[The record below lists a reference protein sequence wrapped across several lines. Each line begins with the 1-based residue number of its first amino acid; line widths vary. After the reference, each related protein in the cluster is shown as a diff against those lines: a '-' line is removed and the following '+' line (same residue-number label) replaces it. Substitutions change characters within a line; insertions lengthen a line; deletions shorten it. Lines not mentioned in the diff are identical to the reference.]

1 MVTIDQWP
9 APFLTPFRSAALIA
23 ASSREAALIGREAR
37 SRPESHPLPGPSSA
51 GSTSNSQ
58 AEPAA
63 ESDQPPAPSPATHAP
78 VVSPAAQPVTLSHP
92 ANALPSASSSQT
104 HTTGAEP
111 SGPEPEETPASD
123 NVRHASATL
132 IRPSS
137 EPQIRW
143 NLGRFFDEIKDGKG
157 RQLKLGE
164 LISPAL
170 CVFQSD
176 SLPAPDTSNRN
187 SNGIA
192 TKEDLGL
199 FTAELWR
206 DYLLEFTPEGLKECH
221 VPLVEEHV
229 ERWLEDLVLPAA
241 AAPEEE
247 YQVFLNGLLKGLGSQ
262 EVVRF
267 M

>member
-1 MVTIDQWP
+1 M
-9 APFLTPFRSAALIA
+9 ACSSLTPSRSAGLIA
-23 ASSREAALIGREAR
+23 ERDRQTALMGKEAR
-37 SRPESHPLPGPSSA
+37 SRPESHPLPGPSSD

-58 AEPAA
+58 TEPAA
-63 ESDQPPAPSPATHAP
+63 GLDIPPAPTSANHVP
-78 VVSPAAQPVTLSHP
+78 VDSPAAQPVPQPRP
-92 ANALPSASSSQT
+92 AYALPPTSSSQT
-104 HTTGAEP
+104 HTAGAEP
-111 SGPEPEETPASD
+111 SEPEPEETPASD
-123 NVRHASATL
+123 IVRHASVML
-132 IRPSS
+132 VRPSY
-137 EPQIRW
+137 EPQTRW
-143 NLGRFFDEIKDGKG
+143 GLGQFFDEIKDGKG
-157 RQLKLGE
+157 RPLKLGE

-170 CVFQSD
+170 CVFS
-176 SLPAPDTSNRN
+176 SCSSPALDLSNRN
-187 SNGIA
+187 SDGIT

-206 DYLLEFTPEGLKECH
+206 DYLLEFSPDGLKECH

-229 ERWLEDLVLPAA
+229 ERWLEDLVLPAS